1 MCLIDDFIL
10 FIYPM
15 KKKNPSMLPC
25 SLTLKEKGLKSSA
38 KWYEVNIVLSFLLS
52 DKWKFT
58 QHNI

>member
-1 MCLIDDFIL
+1 MSNRWFHS
-10 FIYPM
+10 IYISYE
-15 KKKNPSMLPC
+15 KKNPSMLPC